1 MSFDD
6 KVNEFLEK
14 VEHEKIMIET
24 QFADIESYIK
34 DHDNIDYDKLVSILS
49 HFNTLNIQYEQLCH
63 DLTIFISIFKSKE
76 EQQIRIYKT
85 EELVELLE
93 AEVNKIN
100 NQ

>member
-14 VEHEKIMIET
+14 IEHEKIMIET
-24 QFADIESYIK
+24 QFADIE
-34 DHDNIDYDKLVSILS
+34 YDKLVSILS